1 LDTNFLVERNSSP
14 DRNSVNL
21 AGYTYFPL
29 TTAASIAAQAAT
41 TQITS
46 QGGGAQSLIP
56 TTGQPSMCSVL
67 RTGDVT
73 TVNYYSGMVDVLNIV
88 GGINTSAH
96 AYFMYVPG
104 TSANWQTCV
113 YDTADHC
120 TTTAV
125 PVVANTRYRLCV
137 YVNAARG
144 YTAYIDGN
152 YVSGSDAFLL
162 PSGLAMAPFTAVE
175 TQAAAA
181 RALYIGPYEVQY
193 Q

>member
-1 LDTNFLVERNSSP
+1 
-14 DRNSVNL
+14 
-21 AGYTYFPL
+21 
-29 TTAASIAAQAAT
+29 
-41 TQITS
+41 
-46 QGGGAQSLIP
+46 
-56 TTGQPSMCSVL
+56 MCSVL